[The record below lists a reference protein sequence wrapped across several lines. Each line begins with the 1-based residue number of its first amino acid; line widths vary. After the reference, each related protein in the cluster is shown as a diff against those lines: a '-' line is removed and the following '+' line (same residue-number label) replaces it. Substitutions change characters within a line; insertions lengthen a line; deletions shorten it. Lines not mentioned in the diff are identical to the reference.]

1 MTHYGAGADLPRF
14 KWMLGHLTAS
24 TPKPEGNLT
33 GRVAVVTG
41 ATSGLGYAC
50 ACHFARL
57 NTSTIIFAVR
67 SPEKAKTWIQRL
79 YKEVPSFRGEV
90 KALAL
95 DLNRLESVKAFVGEL
110 DKLVDRLD
118 FAVLNAGVA
127 PLKHIDSPH
136 GFNQDIQVNVVSTGL
151 LALLLL
157 PKLGATAKLPQPDG
171 ATPMAKSQLLVVASE
186 ETQKLLLDAD
196 KPLQAASVPGFREKI
211 PADEMYQITK
221 LFDVF
226 LARKIGALTASAGVQ
241 VTSTSPGL
249 CQSGLRDDFG
259 PVAAWIFNRIAW
271 SAEFGTRYY
280 MRAVL
285 LPHPQGSFISP
296 VGDDFPPSTFA
307 CSKEGVQVEERMW
320 AEACGVWKEAAP
332 EVKEVLGA

>member
-1 MTHYGAGADLPRF
+1 MTHYGPGADLPGF

-41 ATSGLGYAC
+41 ATSG
-50 ACHFARL
+50 
-57 NTSTIIFAVR
+57 
-67 SPEKAKTWIQRL
+67 PEKAKTWIQRL

-95 DLNRLESVKAFVGEL
+95 DLDRLESVKAFVGEL

-171 ATPMAKSQLLVVASE
+171 ATPMAKSQLLIVASE
-186 ETQKLLLDAD
+186 VHYWVRTETQKLLLDAD

-226 LARKIGALTASAGVQ
+226 LARKIGALTASADVQ

-259 PVAAWIFNRIAW
+259 PVAAC
-271 SAEFGTRYY
+271 AEFGTRYY

-285 LPHPQGSFISP
+285 LPHTQGSFISP
-296 VGDDFPPSTFA
+296 VGDNFPPSTFA

-320 AEACGVWKEAAP
+320 AEACGVWKDAAP
-332 EVKEVLGA
+332 EVKEVVGA